1 MRAPG
6 EYETEAPVRR
16 QRGLLAYLNRNAP
29 ETTHKALADL
39 MRCWAQ
45 DGASAPEIAAV
56 LGAPLPTVRRFA
68 QRHGIRLADGRR
80 RRTWRHPT
88 HIGRPMRSDRA
99 VPLCGAPTPSH
110 SWIASPELAAT
121 CAECRRSWHVYL
133 RWKSEDAG
141 MVASSRKNGR

>member
-1 MRAPG
+1 MRPGG

-16 QRGLLAYLNRNAP
+16 TLLDYLDRNAP

-39 MRCWAQ
+39 LRRWAQ

-56 LGAPLPTVRRFA
+56 LGAPLPTVCRFA

-99 VPLCGAPTPSH
+99 VPLCGAPAPSH
-110 SWIASPELAAT
+110 SWIASSELAAT
-121 CAECRRSWHVYL
+121 CAECRRSWHAYL
-133 RWKSEDAG
+133 RHTDGLMPVARKAG
-141 MVASSRKNGR
+141 AERR